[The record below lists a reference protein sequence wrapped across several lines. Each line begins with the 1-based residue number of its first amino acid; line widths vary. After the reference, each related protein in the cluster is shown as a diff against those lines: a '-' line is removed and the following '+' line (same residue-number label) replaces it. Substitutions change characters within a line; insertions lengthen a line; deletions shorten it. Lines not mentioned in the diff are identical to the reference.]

1 MKKLRSRPP
10 RFVALD
16 NRAVDDVRLSVLDV
30 GLLAVALRCPDGA
43 DFTVASLAARRRPG
57 REALTK
63 AMRNLVAC
71 GYIVKLKIQAAS
83 GTWRTEFSVADLPFT
98 RDDVD
103 GLLAEVPDARA
114 VRVEPVW
121 LDPRGTAPRSP
132 GDQGRDE
139 SAVGGQDRVTGSRHS
154 VVTSQNDEDHQVGP
168 SDGFPTVGEPTV
180 GGPSVK
186 ELRLHVQDGRDFSLS
201 SRLDG
206 AAAAAVP
213 ERETGS
219 LPTGRGLSGVLM
231 PSPLAGEVEGVQ
243 RTRTPTAGP
252 ALVNPR
258 AAGDRVAEAWA
269 EARRRRGHAVPVLGH
284 KRVARVAARLAAA
297 GTAEEILA
305 QAAVDMAREPA
316 WLDLERHLEH
326 WSPPAALAAPAA
338 PVSFCGSCDYGWVT
352 GEDGRARKCQCRK

>member
-1 MKKLRSRPP
+1 MKKPRSRPP

-30 GLLAVALRCPDGA
+30 GLLAVALRYPDGA
-43 DFTVASLAARRRPG
+43 DFTVASLAAKRRPG

-98 RDDVD
+98 RDDVE

-114 VRVEPVW
+114 VRVEPLW
-121 LDPRGTAPRSP
+121 LDPRSTTAQSPRDR
-132 GDQGRDE
+132 GDG
-139 SAVGGQDRVTGSRHS
+139 SAVAGRNRVTGSRHS
-154 VVTSQNDEDHQVGP
+154 VVTSQNDEAQQVGP
-168 SDGFPTVGEPTV
+168 SDGFPAVGEPTV

-186 ELRLHVQDGRDFSLS
+186 ELRLHVQDGRDSSLS
-201 SRLDG
+201 SRSVG
-206 AAAAAVP
+206 AAAAVP

-219 LPTGRGLSGVLM
+219 LPGRRELSAVPI
-231 PSPLAGEVEGVQ
+231 PSSPAREVEGTSQ
-243 RTRTPTAGP
+243 RTGRPAAGP
-252 ALVNPR
+252 VLVNPR

-269 EARRRRGHAVPVLGH
+269 EARRRRGHPVPVLGH
-284 KRVARVAARLAAA
+284 KRVARVAAALAAA
-297 GTAEEILA
+297 GTAEELLA

-326 WSPPAALAAPAA
+326 WSPPATPAAPAVH
-338 PVSFCGSCDYGWVT
+338 PHRR
-352 GEDGRARKCQCRK
+352 RAGCAATADR